1 MGCLAL
7 YRWGV
12 CCVERCRRRLLCE
25 AVRIFVFGVIGFVAW
40 ALMLNSD
47 MMGGAPG
54 AWRVL

>member
-40 ALMLNSD
+40 ALMLTSD

-54 AWRVL
+54 AW